1 MEIAVRQVSSRRDMR
16 KFIHLPARIHRGHK
30 NWVPPLYSDE
40 WEFYDSKRN
49 KSFQYC
55 DVIMLMA
62 FRGKKLVGRVMGII
76 NHRYNDIHREK
87 HARFNFLETWDD
99 LEVSRALLEQLKE
112 WARSRGMVK
121 LVGPLAFSDK
131 DPQGY
136 LIEGFNEPVVIASH
150 CNYEYVIDHLNA
162 LGYEKELDLVVYKIP
177 IPGKT
182 PELYLKI
189 AERARMNNPDI
200 RLREFTRRK
209 ELKPMIRPIFSL
221 INETFTHI
229 YGFMPFT
236 LEEMDDFANRYLMI
250 MDPGYIKV
258 IENGAGE
265 TVAFII
271 AMPDIS
277 KGIRRSGGY
286 LFPIGFLHILF
297 SGLRSKQLN
306 LLMGAVRPDYQNRGL
321 DAIMGSAMLES
332 ARKGKMKYMDSHLE
346 METNTRVRAEMEY
359 MGGKVYKVYR
369 IFGISLNRRP
379 PGATAGRSGQIAD
392 R

>member
-1 MEIAVRQVSSRRDMR
+1 MEIAVRQVSSRKDMR
-16 KFIHLPARIHRGHK
+16 KFIHLPARVHRGHN

-55 DVIMLMA
+55 DVIMLLA
-62 FRGKKLVGRVMGII
+62 FRGNKLVGRVMGII

-99 LEVSRALLEQLKE
+99 LEVSRALLEYLVE
-112 WARSRGMVK
+112 WARSKGMVK

-150 CNYEYVIDHLNA
+150 CNYEYVIGHLTA
-162 LGYEKELDLVVYKIP
+162 LGFEKELDLVVYKIP
-177 IPGKT
+177 IPEKT

-189 AERARMNNPDI
+189 AERARVNNPDI

-286 LFPIGFLHILF
+286 LFPFGFLHILF

-332 ARKGKMKYMDSHLE
+332 ARKGKMAYMDSHLE

-369 IFGISLNRRP
+369 IFGRSLN
-379 PGATAGRSGQIAD
+379 SI
-392 R
+392 